1 MKKTLQ
7 AMLIALVAIMMPIG
21 AWAQETITL
30 SLTIPSTRHT
40 TLYLGFNAEIPE
52 GINAYIVTEVSM
64 SGGIKLEKF
73 EGSVIP
79 ANTGVVIEGDEGTY
93 ILNYISSADVNPANN
108 LLKGSPY
115 EIILEESDN
124 VYYILA
130 EKDGVNIW
138 ERATVIPANNAYLEL
153 PASEYGDQASLC
165 FSAHSFDNGV
175 CSVCD
180 AVCTHPSIENDKCT
194 TCEMTIEAK
203 WGASKDALTEYGTL
217 QDAFDAASAENS
229 TVGYIQLQNNINSDD
244 VSYTIRGGTFTL
256 DLNGKELVSNTYTL
270 DLLTCTVTLTDNSA
284 GGGGKVV
291 STDGGC
297 YSICLNNDETA
308 NLTIEKGR
316 YEGAGPAV
324 ISVGGGQLTI
334 NGGEFAAYETSE
346 VTTVIVRCSEAASL
360 TITGGSFD
368 AERSNYAIST
378 FGTTTISGGTFT
390 NSKFATIDY
399 NGGSLQ
405 LNGNVTGMTV
415 QNSLS
420 EDNRDINLPEGYNF
434 YNADGEETGVE
445 DLGYNNIYTISKLFK
460 ISFAAGEGASGEM
473 AEEEG
478 AAYYT
483 LPECGFT
490 APEGKMFEAWKVGD
504 GETTY
509 QPYERIMLTS
519 DITLTALWT
528 DYKPQIIIRM
538 FDSCGDGWTGNAI
551 VVRNNN
557 MDEGSTY
564 TIDGGRVSIIKIDYD
579 KTKDYLFYWSYGGDE
594 SYPSECSFQILVD
607 GEEVYSAADG
617 NTEDATNYCTDF
629 QDGQLVYGIMA
640 PLTEKVIN
648 DGEVTEF
655 EVLGDTKVGTLT
667 YKRTLPNLTWNA
679 LYVPFEIPMT
689 AMESYDVAY
698 INDVH
703 SYDKD
708 GNGTIDAM
716 DMEVIKIMSGTL
728 NANYPYLIRAK
739 NESAKSM
746 NINLTDATLYKTEHN
761 GVFCSSVFTEFNV
774 YGTYEQKNQKDNQDI
789 LAIGGDGSWHK
800 LAEGTTLNPFRLY
813 LKIEDIERSPVK
825 VEESAAS
832 KIRIKVW
839 GEDSDATG
847 IEDNCELGVTSEEL
861 GVRSE
866 EYYDLQGR
874 RVKNPTKG
882 LYIINGK
889 KVNLP

>member
-21 AWAQETITL
+21 AWAQETIKL

-40 TLYLGFNAEIPE
+40 TLYLAFNAEIPE
-52 GINAYIVTEVSM
+52 GITAYIVTEVTM

-73 EGSVIP
+73 EGFVIP
-79 ANTGVVIEGDEGTY
+79 ANTGVVIEGDEGDY
-93 ILNYISSADVNPANN
+93 EFISASSADEMPANN
-108 LLKGSPY
+108 LLEGTAYPKTLTDEGY
-115 EIILEESDN
+115 VFYVL
-124 VYYILA
+124 
-130 EKDGVNIW
+130 NIDEGMW
-138 ERATVIPANNAYLEL
+138 KQATEIPANNAYLQL
-153 PASEYGDQASLC
+153 PASEYGNQASLC

-175 CSVCD
+175 CSECE
-180 AVCTHPSIENDKCT
+180 AVCTHPSIENAQCT

-203 WGASKDALTEYGTL
+203 WGASEDALTEYGTL

-229 TVGYIQLQNNINSDD
+229 TVGYIQLQDDIISSD
-244 VSYTIRGGTFTL
+244 VSYTISGGTFTL

-324 ISVGGGQLTI
+324 IFVDGSGMLTI
-334 NGGEFAAYETSE
+334 KGGEFAAYEDASLTN
-346 VTTVIVRCSEAASL
+346 IVYCSEAASL

-368 AERSNYAIST
+368 AEGSNYAIST
-378 FGTTTISGGTFT
+378 HGTTTISGGTFT

-405 LNGNVTGMTV
+405 LLGNVTGMTV
-415 QNSLS
+415 NYYS
-420 EDNRDINLPEGYNF
+420 EDNRDITLQDGYNF
-434 YNADGEETGVE
+434 YNADGEQKGIDELE
-445 DLGYNNIYTISKLFK
+445 YDNIYTISKLFK
-460 ISFAAGEGASGEM
+460 ISFAAGEGASGKM

-478 AAYYT
+478 AVLYT

-490 APEGKMFEAWKVGD
+490 APGGKMFDAWKVGD

-528 DYKPQIIIRM
+528 DYNPQIIIRM
-538 FDSCGDGWTGNAI
+538 FDSYGDGWTGNAI
-551 VVRNNN
+551 VVKNSNE
-557 MDEGSTY
+557 DEGSTY

-579 KTKDYLFYWSYGGDE
+579 KTKDYLFYWSYNEDE
-594 SYPSECSFQILVD
+594 SSPYECSFQILVD

-617 NTEDATNYCTDF
+617 DSEDATNYCSNF
-629 QDGQLVYGIMA
+629 QDGELFYSMMV
-640 PLTEKVIN
+640 PLTEKVIS
-648 DGEVTEF
+648 DGAVTVF

-667 YKRTLPNLTWNA
+667 YNRTLPNLTWNA

-689 AMESYDVAY
+689 ALENYDVAY

-746 NINLTDATLYKTEHN
+746 NINLKDATLYKTEHN

-774 YGTYEQKNQKDNQDI
+774 YGTYEQKNQEDNRDI

-813 LKIEDIERSPVK
+813 LEMRNLEGSPVK

-839 GEDSDATG
+839 GEDGDATG

-882 LYIINGK
+882 LYIVNGK

>member
-21 AWAQETITL
+21 AWAGGTITL
-30 SLTIPSTRHT
+30 SLTIPSTGHT
-40 TLYLGFNAEIPE
+40 TLYLAFNVVIPE
-52 GINAYIVTEVSM
+52 GITAYIVTEVSM
-64 SGGIKLEKF
+64 SGGIKLEQI
-73 EGSVIP
+73 EGTVIP

-93 ILNYISSADVNPANN
+93 NFISTSSADVNPVNNN
-108 LLKGSPY
+108 LLTGSPY
-115 EIILEESDN
+115 EKTLEEGDN
-124 VYYILA
+124 VYYILE

-153 PASEYGDQASLC
+153 PASEYGNQASLC

-175 CSVCD
+175 CSVCE

-217 QDAFDAASAENS
+217 QDAFNAASAENS
-229 TVGYIQLQNNINSDD
+229 TVGYIQLQNDISSD

-256 DLNGKELVSNTYTL
+256 DLNGKELVSNTHTL
-270 DLLTCTVTLTDNSA
+270 DLRACTVTLTDNSA

-297 YSICLNNDETA
+297 YSIWLDNAEVA
-308 NLTIEKGR
+308 NLTIENGR
-316 YEGAGPAV
+316 YEGAGSAV
-324 ISVGGGQLTI
+324 ISVEGGQLTI

-346 VTTVIVRCSEAASL
+346 ITTVIVRCSEEAYL

-368 AERSNYAIST
+368 AERSNYAIYT
-378 FGTTTISGGTFT
+378 YGTTTISGGTFT
-390 NSKFATIDY
+390 NSKFATIEY

-405 LNGNVTGMTV
+405 LEGNVTGMTV
-415 QNSLS
+415 NYYS
-420 EDNRDINLPEGYNF
+420 EDRNITLPEGYIF
-434 YNADGEETGVE
+434 YNTDGELKGIGELE
-445 DLGYNNIYTISKLFK
+445 SDNIYTISKLFK

-478 AAYYT
+478 AELYT

-538 FDSCGDGWTGNAI
+538 FDSYGDGWTGNAI
-551 VVRNNN
+551 VVRNSN
-557 MDEGSTY
+557 MDEGTKY
-564 TIDGGRVSIIKIDYD
+564 TIDDGRVSIIKIDYD
-579 KTKDYLFYWSYGGDE
+579 KTKDYLFYWSNNEDE
-594 SYPSECSFQILVD
+594 SDPRECSFQILVD
-607 GEEVYSAADG
+607 GEEVYSAADRDS
-617 NTEDATNYCTDF
+617 EDATNYCTDF
-629 QDGQLVYGIMA
+629 QDGQFVYGIMA

-667 YKRTLPNLTWNA
+667 YNRTLPNLTWNA

-689 AMESYDVAY
+689 ALENYDVAY

-703 SYDKD
+703 SYDTD

-761 GVFCSSVFTEFNV
+761 GVFLFTEFNV
-774 YGTYEQKNQKDNQDI
+774 YGTYELKNQEDNPNI

-813 LKIEDIERSPVK
+813 LEMQNLEGSPVK

-882 LYIINGK
+882 LYIVNGK

>member
-21 AWAQETITL
+21 AWAEETITH
-30 SLTIPSTRHT
+30 SLTIPSTGHT
-40 TLYLGFNAEIPE
+40 TLYLGFNAVKPA
-52 GINAYIVTEVSM
+52 GIKAYIVTEVSM
-64 SGGIKLEKF
+64 SGGIKLEQI
-73 EGSVIP
+73 EGTVIP
-79 ANTGVVIEGDEGTY
+79 ANTGVVIEGNEGTY
-93 ILNYISSADVNPANN
+93 DFNSTSSDGEMPANN
-108 LLKGSPY
+108 LLEGTAYTKSLTDEGY
-115 EIILEESDN
+115 VFYVL
-124 VYYILA
+124 
-130 EKDGVNIW
+130 NIVEGMW
-138 ERATVIPANNAYLEL
+138 KKANEIPANNAYLQL
-153 PASEYGDQASLC
+153 PASEYVNQASLC
-165 FSAHSFDNGV
+165 FSAHSFEDGV

-217 QDAFDAASAENS
+217 QDAFDAAYAENS
-229 TVGYIQLQNNINSDD
+229 TVGYIQLQNDINFESG
-244 VSYTIRGGTFTL
+244 YIIWGGTFTL
-256 DLNGKELVSNTYTL
+256 DLNGKELKSNSNTL
-270 DLLTCTVTLTDNSA
+270 DLRACTVTLTDNSA
-284 GGGGKVV
+284 GGDGKVV

-297 YSICLNNDETA
+297 YSIWLDIAEVA

-316 YEGAGPAV
+316 YEGAGSAV
-324 ISVGGGQLTI
+324 ISVEGGQLTI
-334 NGGEFAAYETSE
+334 NGGEFAAYEDASLTK
-346 VTTVIVRCSEAASL
+346 IVNCSEAASL

-368 AERSNYAIST
+368 AEGSNYAIST
-378 FGTTTISGGTFT
+378 HGTTTISGGTFT
-390 NSKFATIDY
+390 NSKFATIEY

-405 LNGNVTGMTV
+405 LEGNVTGMTV
-415 QNSLS
+415 NYYS
-420 EDNRDINLPEGYNF
+420 EDRNITLPEGYIF
-434 YNADGEETGVE
+434 YNTDGELKGIEE
-445 DLGYNNIYTISKLFK
+445 LEHDNIYTISKLFK

-473 AEEEG
+473 AEKEG
-478 AAYYT
+478 AELYT

-490 APEGKMFEAWKVGD
+490 APEGKMFDAWKVGD

-528 DYKPQIIIRM
+528 DYNPQIIIRM
-538 FDSCGDGWTGNAI
+538 FDSYGDGWTGNAI
-551 VVRNNN
+551 VVKNSNE
-557 MDEGSTY
+557 DEGSTY
-564 TIDGGRVSIIKIDYD
+564 TIDDGRVSIVKIDYD

-594 SYPSECSFQILVD
+594 SYPSECSFQILVN
-607 GEEVYSAADG
+607 GEEVYSTADEDS
-617 NTEDATNYCTDF
+617 EDATNYCNDF

-648 DGEVTEF
+648 DGEVIEF
-655 EVLGDTKVGTLT
+655 EVLGDTKVETLT

-774 YGTYEQKNQKDNQDI
+774 YGTYEQKNQENYPDI

-813 LKIEDIERSPVK
+813 LEIEDIEGSPVK

-839 GEDSDATG
+839 GEDGDATG

-882 LYIINGK
+882 LYIVNGK

>member
-7 AMLIALVAIMMPIG
+7 TMLIALVAIMMPIG
-21 AWAQETITL
+21 AWAEETITHP
-30 SLTIPSTRHT
+30 LTIPSTEHT

-52 GINAYIVTEVSM
+52 GITAYIVTEVSM

-79 ANTGVVIEGDEGTY
+79 ANKGVVIEGGEGTY
-93 ILNYISSADVNPANN
+93 NFNYTSSPGEMPANN
-108 LLKGSPY
+108 LLEGSLY
-115 EIILEESDN
+115 EKTLEEGNS
-124 VYYILA
+124 VYILA

-138 ERATVIPANNAYLEL
+138 EKATVIPANNAYLEL
-153 PASEYGDQASLC
+153 PASEYGNQASLC
-165 FSAHSFDNGV
+165 FSAHSFDNGE
-175 CSVCD
+175 CSVCE
-180 AVCTHPSIENDKCT
+180 AVCTHPSIENAQCT
-194 TCEMTIEAK
+194 TCKMTIEAK
-203 WGASKDALTEYGTL
+203 WGASKDALTGSGTL

-229 TVGYIQLQNNINSDD
+229 TVGYIQLQNNINSVD
-244 VSYTIRGGTFTL
+244 VGYTIRGGTFTL
-256 DLNGKELVSNTYTL
+256 DLNGKELVSNTNTL

-291 STDGGC
+291 STGGDS
-297 YSICLNNDETA
+297 YSIWLNNDGVA

-316 YEGAGPAV
+316 YEGAGSAV
-324 ISVGGGQLTI
+324 IFVDGSGRLTI
-334 NGGEFAAYETSE
+334 NGGEFAAYEDAVQTN
-346 VTTVIVRCSEAASL
+346 IVYCSEAASL

-368 AERSNYAIST
+368 AERFNYAITT

-390 NSKFATIDY
+390 NSLFATIDY

-405 LNGNVTGMTV
+405 LEGNVTGMTV
-415 QNSLS
+415 NYYS
-420 EDNRDINLPEGYNF
+420 EDNRDITLQDGYNF
-434 YNADGEETGVE
+434 YNADGEQKEIE
-445 DLGYNNIYTISKLFK
+445 ELEYDNIYTISKLFK

-478 AAYYT
+478 AVLYT
-483 LPECGFT
+483 LPVCGFT
-490 APEGKMFEAWKVGD
+490 APEGKMFDAWKVGD

-519 DITLTALWT
+519 DITLTALWA

-538 FDSCGDGWTGNAI
+538 FDGSGDGWTGSAI
-551 VVRNNN
+551 VVKNSNE
-557 MDEGSTY
+557 DEGTTY
-564 TIDGGRVSIIKIDYD
+564 TIDYGRVSIIKIDYD
-579 KTKDYLFYWSYGGDE
+579 NTKDYLFYWSYNEDE
-594 SYPSECSFQILVD
+594 SYPYECSFQILVD

-617 NTEDATNYCTDF
+617 DTEDATNYCYDF
-629 QDGQLVYGIMA
+629 QDGQLVYGIMV
-640 PLTEKVIN
+640 PSTEKVIN
-648 DGEVTEF
+648 DGEVALF
-655 EVLGDTKVGTLT
+655 EVLGYTKVGTLT
-667 YKRTLPNLTWNA
+667 YNRTLPNLTWNA

-774 YGTYEQKNQKDNQDI
+774 YGTYEQKKQEDNPDI

-813 LKIEDIERSPVK
+813 LKIEAIERSPVK

-839 GEDSDATG
+839 GEDGDATG

>member
-21 AWAQETITL
+21 AWAGETIKL

-40 TLYLGFNAEIPE
+40 TLYLAFNAEIPE
-52 GINAYIVTEVSM
+52 GITAYIVTEVSM
-64 SGGIKLEKF
+64 SGGIKLEQFK
-73 EGSVIP
+73 GSVIP
-79 ANTGVVIEGDEGTY
+79 ANTGVVIEGDEGDY
-93 ILNYISSADVNPANN
+93 EFISASSADVNPANN
-108 LLKGSPY
+108 LLEGTAYPKTLTDEGY
-115 EIILEESDN
+115 VFYVL
-124 VYYILA
+124 
-130 EKDGVNIW
+130 NIDEGMW
-138 ERATVIPANNAYLEL
+138 KQATEIPANNAYLQL
-153 PASEYGDQASLC
+153 PASEYGKQASLC
-165 FSAHSFDNGV
+165 FSAHSFEDGV
-175 CSVCD
+175 CSECK
-180 AVCTHPSIENDKCT
+180 AVCTHPSIENAECT
-194 TCEMTIEAK
+194 TCKMTIEAT
-203 WGASKDALTEYGTL
+203 WGASKEALTGSGTL
-217 QDAFDAASAENS
+217 QDAFDAAYAENS
-229 TVGYIQLQNNINSDD
+229 TVGYIQLQNDINFESG
-244 VSYTIRGGTFTL
+244 YIIWGGTFTL
-256 DLNGKELVSNTYTL
+256 DLNGKELVSNSNTL
-270 DLLTCTVTLTDNSA
+270 DFRACTVTLTDNSD
-284 GGGGKVV
+284 GGGKVV
-291 STDGGC
+291 STDGDR
-297 YSICLNNDETA
+297 YSIWLNNSETA

-316 YEGAGPAV
+316 YEGAGSDV

-334 NGGEFAAYETSE
+334 NGGEFAAYEDASLTN
-346 VTTVIVRCSEAASL
+346 IVCCSEAASL
-360 TITGGSFD
+360 TIKGGSFD
-368 AERSNYAIST
+368 AEGSNYAIST
-378 FGTTTISGGTFT
+378 HGTTTISGGTFT

-399 NGGSLQ
+399 IGGSLQ
-405 LNGNVTGMTV
+405 LEGNVAGMTV
-415 QNSLS
+415 NYSS
-420 EDNRDINLPEGYNF
+420 VDNRYINLPEGYNF
-434 YNADGEETGVE
+434 YNTDDEQKGIEELE
-445 DLGYNNIYTISKLFK
+445 YDNIYTISKLFK

-473 AEEEG
+473 ADVEDS
-478 AAYYT
+478 AYYA

-490 APEGKMFEAWKVGD
+490 APKGKMFDAWKVGD
-504 GETTY
+504 GVTTY

-519 DITLTALWT
+519 DITLTALWA

-538 FDSCGDGWTGNAI
+538 FDSNGDGWTGNAI
-551 VVRNNN
+551 VVKNSNE
-557 MDEGSTY
+557 DEGSTY

-579 KTKDYLFYWSYGGDE
+579 ETKDYLFYWSYGEDE
-594 SYPSECSFQILVD
+594 SISYECSFQILVD

-617 NTEDATNYCTDF
+617 DSEDATNYCSNF
-629 QDGQLVYGIMA
+629 QDGELFYSMMV
-640 PLTEKVIN
+640 PLTEKVIE
-648 DGEVTEF
+648 DGEVIEF

-667 YKRTLPNLTWNA
+667 YNRTLPNLTWNA

-689 AMESYDVAY
+689 ALENYDVAY

-746 NINLTDATLYKTEHN
+746 NINLKDATLYKTEHN

-774 YGTYEQKNQKDNQDI
+774 YGTYEQKNQEDYRDI

-813 LKIEDIERSPVK
+813 LKIEDIKGSRPVK

>member
-40 TLYLGFNAEIPE
+40 TLFLACNAVIPE
-52 GINAYIVTEVSM
+52 GIKAYIVTEVSM

-108 LLKGSPY
+108 LLKGS
-115 EIILEESDN
+115 LFNRSVEESDT

-138 ERATVIPANNAYLEL
+138 ERATEIPANNAYLRL
-153 PASEYGDQASLC
+153 PASEYGDQDYLC
-165 FSAHSFDNGV
+165 FSGHSFEDGV
-175 CSVCD
+175 CNVCD

-203 WGASKDALTEYGTL
+203 WGASKEALTGSGTL
-217 QDAFDAASAENS
+217 QDAFDAYAENS
-229 TVGYIQLQNNINSDD
+229 TVGYIQLQNDINFESG
-244 VSYTIRGGTFTL
+244 YIIWGGTFTL
-256 DLNGKELVSNTYTL
+256 DLNGKELKSNSNTL
-270 DLLTCTVTLTDNSA
+270 DLRTCTVTLTDNSA

-291 STDGGC
+291 STDGVSH
-297 YSICLNNDETA
+297 SICLDFAETA

-316 YEGAGPAV
+316 YEGAGSAV
-324 ISVGGGQLTI
+324 ISVGGSGKLTI
-334 NGGEFAAYETSE
+334 NGGEFAAYEDASQTN
-346 VTTVIVRCSEAASL
+346 IVNCSEAASL

-378 FGTTTISGGTFT
+378 HGTTTISGGTFT

-399 NGGSLQ
+399 IGGSLQ
-405 LNGNVTGMTV
+405 LEGNVAGMTV
-415 QNSLS
+415 NYSS
-420 EDNRDINLPEGYNF
+420 VDNRYINLPEGYNF
-434 YNADGEETGVE
+434 YNTDDEQKGIEELE
-445 DLGYNNIYTISKLFK
+445 DNNIYTISKLFK
-460 ISFAAGEGASGEM
+460 ISFAAGEGASGKM
-473 AEEEG
+473 ADVED
-478 AAYYT
+478 AAYYA

-490 APEGKMFEAWKVGD
+490 APEGKMFDAWKVGD

-528 DYKPQIIIRM
+528 YYKPQIIIRM
-538 FDSCGDGWTGNAI
+538 FDSYGDGWTGNAI
-551 VVRNNN
+551 VVKNSNE
-557 MDEGSTY
+557 DEGTKY

-579 KTKDYLFYWSYGGDE
+579 KTKDYLFYWSNNEDE

-617 NTEDATNYCTDF
+617 YTEDATNYCTDF
-629 QDGQLVYGIMA
+629 QDGQLVYDI
-640 PLTEKVIN
+640 LTEKVIE
-648 DGEVTEF
+648 DGKVTVF
-655 EVLGDTKVGTLT
+655 EVLRDTKVVTLT

-689 AMESYDVAY
+689 ALENYDVAY

-761 GVFCSSVFTEFNV
+761 VVFCSSVFTEFNV
-774 YGTYEQKNQKDNQDI
+774 YGTYEQKKQENYPDI

-813 LKIEDIERSPVK
+813 LEMRNLEGSPVK

-839 GEDSDATG
+839 GEDGDATG

-874 RVKNPTKG
+874 CVKNPTKG
-882 LYIINGK
+882 LYIVNGK

>member
-21 AWAQETITL
+21 VWAQETLHI
-30 SLTIPSTRHT
+30 SLRMPSTEHT
-40 TLYLGFNAEIPE
+40 TLCLGFNAVIPE
-52 GINAYIVTEVSM
+52 GITAYIVTEVSM
-64 SGGIKLEKF
+64 SGGIKLEQI
-73 EGSVIP
+73 EGTVIP
-79 ANTGVVIEGDEGTY
+79 ANTGVVIEGNEGDYNFAYTDNAS
-93 ILNYISSADVNPANN
+93 ITPANN

-115 EIILEESDN
+115 EKTLEEGDS
-124 VYYILA
+124 VYYILVV
-130 EKDGVNIW
+130 KDGVNLW
-138 ERATVIPANNAYLEL
+138 ERATVIPANNAYLQL
-153 PASEYGDQASLC
+153 LASEYGDQEFLC
-165 FSAHSFDNGV
+165 FAHSFVDGQ
-175 CSVCD
+175 C
-180 AVCTHPSIENDKCT
+180 K

-217 QDAFDAASAENS
+217 QDAFDAAKAESS
-229 TVGYIQLQNNINSDD
+229 TVGYIQLQNDINFESG
-244 VSYTIRGGTFTL
+244 YLIWGGTFTL
-256 DLNGKELVSNTYTL
+256 DLNGKELKSISNTL
-270 DLLTCTVTLTDNSA
+270 DFRTCTVTLTDNSD
-284 GGGGKVV
+284 GGGKVV
-291 STDGGC
+291 STHGDR
-297 YSICLNNDETA
+297 YSICLDFAETA

-316 YEGAGPAV
+316 YEGAGSAV
-324 ISVGGGQLTI
+324 ISVGGSGKLTI
-334 NGGEFAAYETSE
+334 NGGEFAAYEDASLTK
-346 VTTVIVRCSEAASL
+346 IVNCSEAASL
-360 TITGGSFD
+360 TIKGGSFD

-378 FGTTTISGGTFT
+378 HGTTTISGGTFT

-399 NGGSLQ
+399 IGGSLQ
-405 LNGNVTGMTV
+405 LEGNVAGMTV
-415 QNSLS
+415 NYSS
-420 EDNRDINLPEGYNF
+420 VDNRYINLPEGYNF
-434 YNADGEETGVE
+434 YNTDDEQKGIEELE
-445 DLGYNNIYTISKLFK
+445 YDNIYTISKLFK
-460 ISFAAGEGASGEM
+460 ISFAAGEGASGKM
-473 AEEEG
+473 ADVEDS
-478 AAYYT
+478 AYYA

-490 APEGKMFEAWKVGD
+490 APEGKMFDAWKVGD

-551 VVRNNN
+551 VVKNSNE
-557 MDEGSTY
+557 DEGSTY
-564 TIDGGRVSIIKIDYD
+564 TIDGGRVSIVKIYYD
-579 KTKDYLFYWSYGGDE
+579 KTKDYLFYWNYGGDE

-617 NTEDATNYCTDF
+617 DDF
-629 QDGQLVYGIMA
+629 QDGQLVYGIMV
-640 PLTEKVIN
+640 PLTEKVIE
-648 DGEVTEF
+648 DGEVKVF

-746 NINLTDATLYKTEHN
+746 NINLTDATLYKTEHDS
-761 GVFCSSVFTEFNV
+761 VFCSSVFTEFKV

-813 LKIEDIERSPVK
+813 LKIEDIEGSPVK

-882 LYIINGK
+882 LYIVNGK

>member
-21 AWAQETITL
+21 AWAQETFTH
-30 SLTIPSTRHT
+30 SLTIPSNRHT

-64 SGGIKLEKF
+64 SGGIKLEQI
-73 EGSVIP
+73 EGAVIP

-93 ILNYISSADVNPANN
+93 NFNYISSVDVNPANN

-153 PASEYGDQASLC
+153 PASEYGQASLC

-175 CSVCD
+175 CSVCE

-194 TCEMTIEAK
+194 TCEMAIEAK
-203 WGASKDALTEYGTL
+203 WGASKDALTGSGTL
-217 QDAFDAASAENS
+217 QDAFDAAYAENS
-229 TVGYIQLQNNINSDD
+229 TVRYIQLRNDINLDGG
-244 VSYTIRGGTFTL
+244 YIIWGGTFTL
-256 DLNGKELVSNTYTL
+256 DLNGKELKSNSNTL
-270 DLLTCTVTLTDNSA
+270 DLRTCTVTLTDNSA
-284 GGGGKVV
+284 GGGKVV
-291 STDGGC
+291 STDGGS
-297 YSICLNNDETA
+297 YSIWLNNAGTA

-316 YEGAGPAV
+316 YEGAGSDV
-324 ISVGGGQLTI
+324 ISVEGSTKLTI
-334 NGGEFAAYETSE
+334 NGGEFAAYEDASLTN
-346 VTTVIVRCSEAASL
+346 IVYCSEAASL

-390 NSKFATIDY
+390 NSLSATIDY

-405 LNGNVTGMTV
+405 LKGNVADMTV
-415 QNSLS
+415 NYYS
-420 EDNRDINLPEGYNF
+420 EDRNITLPEGYIF
-434 YNADGEETGVE
+434 YNTDGELKGIENLE
-445 DLGYNNIYTISKLFK
+445 YDNIYTISKLFK

-478 AAYYT
+478 AMSYT

-490 APEGKMFEAWKVGD
+490 APKGKMFDAWKVGD

-519 DITLTALWT
+519 DITLTALWA

-538 FDSCGDGWTGNAI
+538 FDSYGDGWTGNAI
-551 VVRNNN
+551 VVRNSN
-557 MDEGSTY
+557 MDEGTKY
-564 TIDGGRVSIIKIDYD
+564 TIDDGRVSIIKIDYD

-607 GEEVYSAADG
+607 GEEVYSTADG
-617 NTEDATNYCTDF
+617 DSEDATNYCSNF
-629 QDGQLVYGIMA
+629 QDGQFVYGIMA

-655 EVLGDTKVGTLT
+655 EVLGDTKVVTLT
-667 YKRTLPNLTWNA
+667 YNRTLPNLTWNA

-739 NESAKSM
+739 NESAKTMS
-746 NINLTDATLYKTEHN
+746 INLTDATLYKTEHN

-774 YGTYEQKNQKDNQDI
+774 YGTYEQKKQENYPDI

-813 LKIEDIERSPVK
+813 LKIEDIKGSPVK

>member
-21 AWAQETITL
+21 AWAGETIKL

-40 TLYLGFNAEIPE
+40 TLYLAFNAEIPE
-52 GINAYIVTEVSM
+52 GITAYIVTEVSM
-64 SGGIKLEKF
+64 SGGIKLEQFK
-73 EGSVIP
+73 GSVIP
-79 ANTGVVIEGDEGTY
+79 ANTGVVIEGDEGDY
-93 ILNYISSADVNPANN
+93 EFISASSADVNPANN
-108 LLKGSPY
+108 LLEGTAYPKTLTDEGY
-115 EIILEESDN
+115 VFYVL
-124 VYYILA
+124 
-130 EKDGVNIW
+130 NIDEGMW
-138 ERATVIPANNAYLEL
+138 KQATEIPANNAYLQL
-153 PASEYGDQASLC
+153 PASEYGKQASLC
-165 FSAHSFDNGV
+165 FSAHSFEDGV
-175 CSVCD
+175 CSECK
-180 AVCTHPSIENDKCT
+180 AVCTHPSIENAECT
-194 TCEMTIEAK
+194 TCKMTIEAT
-203 WGASKDALTEYGTL
+203 WGASKEALTGSGTL
-217 QDAFDAASAENS
+217 QDAFDAAYAENS
-229 TVGYIQLQNNINSDD
+229 TVGYIQLQNDINFESG
-244 VSYTIRGGTFTL
+244 YIIWGGTFTL
-256 DLNGKELVSNTYTL
+256 DLNGKELKSNSNTL
-270 DLLTCTVTLTDNSA
+270 DFRTCTVTLTDNSA

-291 STDGGC
+291 STDGGS
-297 YSICLNNDETA
+297 YSIWLNNAGTA

-316 YEGAGPAV
+316 YEGAGSDV
-324 ISVGGGQLTI
+324 ISVGGGQLII

-346 VTTVIVRCSEAASL
+346 VTTVIVRCSEEAYL
-360 TITGGSFD
+360 TITGRSFD

-378 FGTTTISGGTFT
+378 YGTTTISGGTFT

-399 NGGSLQ
+399 IGGSLQ
-405 LNGNVTGMTV
+405 LKGNVAGMTV
-415 QNSLS
+415 NYYS
-420 EDNRDINLPEGYNF
+420 EDRNITLPEGYIF
-434 YNADGEETGVE
+434 YNTDGELKGIDNLEY
-445 DLGYNNIYTISKLFK
+445 DNIYTISKLFK

-473 AEEEG
+473 EDVEE
-478 AAYYT
+478 AVYYT

-490 APEGKMFEAWKVGD
+490 APKGKMFDAWKVGD
-504 GETTY
+504 GVTTY

-519 DITLTALWT
+519 DITLTALWA

-538 FDSCGDGWTGNAI
+538 FDSNGDGWTGNAI
-551 VVRNNN
+551 VVRNSNE
-557 MDEGSTY
+557 DEGTTY
-564 TIDGGRVSIIKIDYD
+564 TIDGGRVSIVKIDYD
-579 KTKDYLFYWSYGGDE
+579 KTKDYLFYWSYGEDE
-594 SYPSECSFQILVD
+594 SISYECSFQILVD

-617 NTEDATNYCTDF
+617 DSEDATNYCSNF
-629 QDGQLVYGIMA
+629 QDGELFYSMMV
-640 PLTEKVIN
+640 PLTEKVIS
-648 DGEVTEF
+648 DGAVTEF
-655 EVLGDTKVGTLT
+655 EVLGDTKVVTLT
-667 YKRTLPNLTWNA
+667 YNRTLPNLTWNA
-679 LYVPFEIPMT
+679 LYVPFEIPM
-689 AMESYDVAY
+689 AALENYDVAY

-703 SYDKD
+703 SYDTD

-746 NINLTDATLYKTEHN
+746 NINLTGATLYKTEHN

-774 YGTYEQKNQKDNQDI
+774 YGTYEQKNQEEYPDI

-813 LKIEDIERSPVK
+813 LEIVDIEGSPVK
-825 VEESAAS
+825 AEESAAS

-882 LYIINGK
+882 LYIVNGK

>member
-21 AWAQETITL
+21 AWAQETLTH

-40 TLYLGFNAEIPE
+40 TLYLAFNAVIPE
-52 GINAYIVTEVSM
+52 GITAYIVTEVSM

-79 ANTGVVIEGDEGTY
+79 ANKGVVIEGDEGDY
-93 ILNYISSADVNPANN
+93 DFISASSADEMPANN
-108 LLKGSPY
+108 LLEGTAYTKSLTDEGY
-115 EIILEESDN
+115 VFYVL
-124 VYYILA
+124 
-130 EKDGVNIW
+130 NIVEGMW
-138 ERATVIPANNAYLEL
+138 KKATEIPANNAYLEL
-153 PASEYGDQASLC
+153 PASEYGNQASLC

-175 CSVCD
+175 CSVCE

-217 QDAFDAASAENS
+217 QDAFNAASAENS
-229 TVGYIQLQNNINSDD
+229 TVGYIQLQNDISSD

-256 DLNGKELVSNTYTL
+256 DLNGKELKSNSNTL
-270 DLLTCTVTLTDNSA
+270 DLRACTVTLTDNSA

-297 YSICLNNDETA
+297 YSILLNNAEVA
-308 NLTIEKGR
+308 NLTIENGR
-316 YEGAGPAV
+316 YEGAGSFV
-324 ISVGGGQLTI
+324 ISVEGGQLTI

-346 VTTVIVRCSEAASL
+346 VTTAIVRCSEEAYL

-378 FGTTTISGGTFT
+378 YGTTTISGGTFT
-390 NSKFATIDY
+390 NSKFATIYY

-405 LNGNVTGMTV
+405 LEGNVAGMTV
-415 QNSLS
+415 NYYS
-420 EDNRDINLPEGYNF
+420 EDRNITLPEGYIF
-434 YNADGEETGVE
+434 YNTDGELKGIDELE
-445 DLGYNNIYTISKLFK
+445 SDNIYTISKLFK
-460 ISFAAGEGASGEM
+460 ISFAAGEGVSGEM

-478 AAYYT
+478 AELYT

-519 DITLTALWT
+519 DITLTALWA

-538 FDSCGDGWTGNAI
+538 FDSYGDGWTGNAI
-551 VVRNNN
+551 VVRNSN
-557 MDEGSTY
+557 MDEGTKY
-564 TIDGGRVSIIKIDYD
+564 TIDDGRVSIIKIDYD

-607 GEEVYSAADG
+607 GEEVYSTADG
-617 NTEDATNYCTDF
+617 DSEDATNYCSNF
-629 QDGQLVYGIMA
+629 QDGQFVYGIMA

-667 YKRTLPNLTWNA
+667 YNRTLPNLTWNA

-746 NINLTDATLYKTEHN
+746 NINLTDATLYKTEHDS
-761 GVFCSSVFTEFNV
+761 VFCSSVFTEFKV

-813 LKIEDIERSPVK
+813 LKIEDIEGSPVK

>member
-21 AWAQETITL
+21 AWAEETITH
-30 SLTIPSTRHT
+30 SLTIPSTGYT
-40 TLYLGFNAEIPE
+40 TLCLGFNAVIPE
-52 GINAYIVTEVSM
+52 DINAYIVTEVSM
-64 SGGIKLEKF
+64 SGGIKLEQI
-73 EGSVIP
+73 EGTVIP

-93 ILNYISSADVNPANN
+93 DFIPTSSDGEMPANN
-108 LLKGSPY
+108 LLEGTAYTKSLTDEGY
-115 EIILEESDN
+115 VFYVL
-124 VYYILA
+124 
-130 EKDGVNIW
+130 NIVEGMW
-138 ERATVIPANNAYLEL
+138 KKATVIPANNAYLEL
-153 PASEYGDQASLC
+153 PASEYGNQASLC

-175 CSVCD
+175 CSVCE

-217 QDAFDAASAENS
+217 QDAFNAANAENS
-229 TVGYIQLQNNINSDD
+229 TVGYIQLQNDISSD
-244 VSYTIRGGTFTL
+244 VSYTIWGGTFTL
-256 DLNGKELVSNTYTL
+256 DLNGKELVSNTHTL
-270 DLLTCTVTLTDNSA
+270 DLRTCTVTLTDNSA
-284 GGGGKVV
+284 GGDGKVV

-297 YSICLNNDETA
+297 YSIWLDIAEVA

-316 YEGAGPAV
+316 YEGAGSAV
-324 ISVGGGQLTI
+324 ISVEGGQLTI

-346 VTTVIVRCSEAASL
+346 VTTVIVRCSEEAYL

-378 FGTTTISGGTFT
+378 YGTTTISGGTFT
-390 NSKFATIDY
+390 NSKFATIEY

-405 LNGNVTGMTV
+405 LEGNVTGMTV
-415 QNSLS
+415 NYYS
-420 EDNRDINLPEGYNF
+420 EDRNITLPEGYIF
-434 YNADGEETGVE
+434 YNTDGELKGIDELE
-445 DLGYNNIYTISKLFK
+445 YDNIYTISKLFK

-478 AAYYT
+478 AELYT

-490 APEGKMFEAWKVGD
+490 APEGKMFDAWKVGD

-519 DITLTALWT
+519 DITLTALWA

-538 FDSCGDGWTGNAI
+538 FDSYGDGWTGNAI
-551 VVRNNN
+551 VVRNSN
-557 MDEGSTY
+557 MDEGTKY
-564 TIDGGRVSIIKIDYD
+564 TIDDGRVSIIKIDYD

-607 GEEVYSAADG
+607 GEEVYSTADG
-617 NTEDATNYCTDF
+617 DSEDATNYCSNF
-629 QDGQLVYGIMA
+629 QDGQFVYGIMA

-655 EVLGDTKVGTLT
+655 EVLGDTKVVTLT
-667 YKRTLPNLTWNA
+667 YNRTLPNLTWNA

-689 AMESYDVAY
+689 ALENYDVAY

-703 SYDKD
+703 SYDTD

-774 YGTYEQKNQKDNQDI
+774 YGTYEQKNQENYPDI

-813 LKIEDIERSPVK
+813 LEIEDIEGSPVK

-839 GEDSDATG
+839 GEDGDATG

-882 LYIINGK
+882 LYIVNGK

>member
-21 AWAQETITL
+21 AWAGETIKL

-40 TLYLGFNAEIPE
+40 TLYLAFNAEIPE
-52 GINAYIVTEVSM
+52 GITAYIVTEVSM
-64 SGGIKLEKF
+64 SGGIKLEQFK
-73 EGSVIP
+73 GSVIP
-79 ANTGVVIEGDEGTY
+79 ANTGVVIEGDEGDY
-93 ILNYISSADVNPANN
+93 EFISASSADVNPANN
-108 LLKGSPY
+108 LLEGTAYPKTLTDEGY
-115 EIILEESDN
+115 VFYVL
-124 VYYILA
+124 
-130 EKDGVNIW
+130 NIDEGMW
-138 ERATVIPANNAYLEL
+138 KQATEIPANNAYLQL
-153 PASEYGDQASLC
+153 PASEYGKQASLC
-165 FSAHSFDNGV
+165 FSAHSFEDGV
-175 CSVCD
+175 CSECK
-180 AVCTHPSIENDKCT
+180 AVCTHPSIENAECT
-194 TCEMTIEAK
+194 TCKMTIEAT
-203 WGASKDALTEYGTL
+203 WGASKEALTGSGTL
-217 QDAFDAASAENS
+217 QDAFDAAYAENS
-229 TVGYIQLQNNINSDD
+229 TVGYIQLQNDINFESG
-244 VSYTIRGGTFTL
+244 YIIWGGTFTL
-256 DLNGKELVSNTYTL
+256 DLNGKELVSNSNTL
-270 DLLTCTVTLTDNSA
+270 DFRACTVTLTDNSD
-284 GGGGKVV
+284 GGGKVV
-291 STDGGC
+291 STDGDR
-297 YSICLNNDETA
+297 YSIWLNNSETA

-316 YEGAGPAV
+316 YEGAGSDV

-334 NGGEFAAYETSE
+334 NGGEFAAYEDASLTN
-346 VTTVIVRCSEAASL
+346 IVCCSEAASL
-360 TITGGSFD
+360 TIKGGSFD
-368 AERSNYAIST
+368 AEGSNYAIST
-378 FGTTTISGGTFT
+378 HGTTTISGGTFT

-399 NGGSLQ
+399 IGGSLQ
-405 LNGNVTGMTV
+405 LEGNVAGMTV
-415 QNSLS
+415 NYSS
-420 EDNRDINLPEGYNF
+420 VDNRYINLPEGYNF
-434 YNADGEETGVE
+434 YNTDDEQKGIEELE
-445 DLGYNNIYTISKLFK
+445 YDNIYTISKLFK

-473 AEEEG
+473 ADVEDS
-478 AAYYT
+478 AYYA

-490 APEGKMFEAWKVGD
+490 APKGKMFDAWKVGD
-504 GETTY
+504 GVTTY

-519 DITLTALWT
+519 DITLTALWA

-538 FDSCGDGWTGNAI
+538 FDCNGDGWTGNAI
-551 VVRNNN
+551 VVKNSNE
-557 MDEGSTY
+557 DEGSTY

-579 KTKDYLFYWSYGGDE
+579 ETKDYLFYWSYGEDE
-594 SYPSECSFQILVD
+594 SISYECSFQILVD

-617 NTEDATNYCTDF
+617 DSEDATNYCSNF
-629 QDGQLVYGIMA
+629 QDGELFYSMMV
-640 PLTEKVIN
+640 PLTEKVIE
-648 DGEVTEF
+648 DGEVIEF

-667 YKRTLPNLTWNA
+667 YNRTLPNLTWNA

-689 AMESYDVAY
+689 ALENYDVAY

-746 NINLTDATLYKTEHN
+746 NINLKDATLYKTEHN

-774 YGTYEQKNQKDNQDI
+774 YGTYEQKNQEDYRDI

-813 LKIEDIERSPVK
+813 LKIEDIKGSRPVK

>member
-21 AWAQETITL
+21 AWAGETIKL

-40 TLYLGFNAEIPE
+40 TLYLAFNAEIPE
-52 GINAYIVTEVSM
+52 GITAYIVTEVSM
-64 SGGIKLEKF
+64 SGGIKLEQFK
-73 EGSVIP
+73 GSVIP
-79 ANTGVVIEGDEGTY
+79 ANTGVVIEGDEGDY
-93 ILNYISSADVNPANN
+93 EFISASSADEMPVNN
-108 LLKGSPY
+108 LLEGTAYPKTLTDEGY
-115 EIILEESDN
+115 VFYVIDEGMW
-124 VYYILA
+124 
-130 EKDGVNIW
+130 KQ
-138 ERATVIPANNAYLEL
+138 ATEIPANNAYLEL
-153 PASEYGDQASLC
+153 PASEYGNQASLC
-165 FSAHSFDNGV
+165 LSAHSFDNGV
-175 CSVCD
+175 CSECEAACSHSFVD
-180 AVCTHPSIENDKCT
+180 GQCT

-203 WGASKDALTEYGTL
+203 WGASKEALTEYGTL
-217 QDAFDAASAENS
+217 QDAFDAAYAENS

-324 ISVGGGQLTI
+324 IYVDGSGMLTI
-334 NGGEFAAYETSE
+334 KGGEFAAYEDASLTN
-346 VTTVIVRCSEAASL
+346 IVYCSEAASL

-368 AERSNYAIST
+368 AERSDYAIST

-405 LNGNVTGMTV
+405 LLGNVTGMTV
-415 QNSLS
+415 NYYS
-420 EDNRDINLPEGYNF
+420 EDNRDITLQDGYNF
-434 YNADGEETGVE
+434 YNADGEQKGIEE
-445 DLGYNNIYTISKLFK
+445 LEYMNIYTISKLFK

-478 AAYYT
+478 AVLYT
-483 LPECGFT
+483 LPECDFT
-490 APEGKMFEAWKVGD
+490 APEGKMFDAWKVGD

-519 DITLTALWT
+519 DITLTALWA

-538 FDSCGDGWTGNAI
+538 FDSCGNGWTGNAI
-551 VVRNNN
+551 VVRNSN
-557 MDEGSTY
+557 MDEGTTY
-564 TIDGGRVSIIKIDYD
+564 TIDDGRVSIVKIDYD
-579 KTKDYLFYWSYGGDE
+579 KTKDYLFYWSNNEDE
-594 SYPSECSFQILVD
+594 SNPSECSFQILVD
-607 GEEVYSAADG
+607 GEEVYSTADG
-617 NTEDATNYCTDF
+617 DSEDATNYCSNF
-629 QDGQLVYGIMA
+629 QDGELFYSMMV
-640 PLTEKVIN
+640 PLTEKVIS
-648 DGEVTEF
+648 DGAVTEF
-655 EVLGDTKVGTLT
+655 EVLGDTKVVTLT
-667 YKRTLPNLTWNA
+667 YNRTLPNLTWNA

-746 NINLTDATLYKTEHN
+746 NINLTDATLYKTEHDS
-761 GVFCSSVFTEFNV
+761 VFCSSVFTEFKV

-813 LKIEDIERSPVK
+813 LKIEDIKGSRPVK

-882 LYIINGK
+882 LYIVNGK

>member
-40 TLYLGFNAEIPE
+40 TLCLGFNAEIPE
-52 GINAYIVTEVSM
+52 GITAYIVTEVSM
-64 SGGIKLEKF
+64 SGGIKLEQFK
-73 EGSVIP
+73 GSVIP
-79 ANTGVVIEGDEGTY
+79 ANTGVVIEGDEGDY
-93 ILNYISSADVNPANN
+93 EFISASSADEMPVNN
-108 LLKGSPY
+108 LLEGTAYPKTLTDEGY
-115 EIILEESDN
+115 VFYVL
-124 VYYILA
+124 
-130 EKDGVNIW
+130 NIDEGMW
-138 ERATVIPANNAYLEL
+138 KQATEIPANNAYLQL

-175 CSVCD
+175 CSECE

-217 QDAFDAASAENS
+217 QDAFDAAYAENS
-229 TVGYIQLQNNINSDD
+229 TVGYIQLQNDINFESG
-244 VSYTIRGGTFTL
+244 YIIWGGTFTL
-256 DLNGKELVSNTYTL
+256 DLNGKELVSNSNTL
-270 DLLTCTVTLTDNSA
+270 DFRACTVTLTDNSD
-284 GGGGKVV
+284 GGGKVV
-291 STDGGC
+291 STDGDS
-297 YSICLNNDETA
+297 YSIWLNNAEVA

-316 YEGAGPAV
+316 YEGAGSDV

-334 NGGEFAAYETSE
+334 NGGEFAAYEDASLTN
-346 VTTVIVRCSEAASL
+346 IVCCSEAASL

-378 FGTTTISGGTFT
+378 HGTTTISGGTFT
-390 NSKFATIDY
+390 NCKFATIDY
-399 NGGSLQ
+399 IGGSLQ
-405 LNGNVTGMTV
+405 LNGNVADMTV
-415 QNSLS
+415 QNSS
-420 EDNRDINLPEGYNF
+420 EDNRNITLPEGYIF
-434 YNADGEETGVE
+434 YNTDDEQKVIE
-445 DLGYNNIYTISKLFK
+445 DLEHDNIYTILKLFK

-473 AEEEG
+473 AEVED

-490 APEGKMFEAWKVGD
+490 APEGKMFDAWKVGD

-519 DITLTALWT
+519 DITLTALWA

-538 FDSCGDGWTGNAI
+538 FDSNGDGWTGNAI
-551 VVRNNN
+551 VVRNSNE
-557 MDEGSTY
+557 DEGTTY
-564 TIDGGRVSIIKIDYD
+564 TIDGGRVSIVKIDYD

-594 SYPSECSFQILVD
+594 SYPSECSFQILVN
-607 GEEVYSAADG
+607 GEEVYSTADEDS
-617 NTEDATNYCTDF
+617 EDATNYCNDF

-648 DGEVTEF
+648 DGEVIEF

-667 YKRTLPNLTWNA
+667 YNRTLPNLTWNA

-774 YGTYEQKNQKDNQDI
+774 YGTYEQKKQENYPNI

-813 LKIEDIERSPVK
+813 LKIEDIKGSRPVK

-847 IEDNCELGVTSEEL
+847 IEDNCELGVMSEEL

-882 LYIINGK
+882 LYIVNGK

>member
-21 AWAQETITL
+21 AWAGETIKL

-40 TLYLGFNAEIPE
+40 TLYLAFNAEIPE
-52 GINAYIVTEVSM
+52 GITAYIVTEVSM
-64 SGGIKLEKF
+64 SGGIKLEQFK
-73 EGSVIP
+73 GSVIP
-79 ANTGVVIEGDEGTY
+79 ANTGVVIEGDEGDY
-93 ILNYISSADVNPANN
+93 EFISASSADVNPANN
-108 LLKGSPY
+108 LLEGTAYPKTLTDEGY
-115 EIILEESDN
+115 VFYVL
-124 VYYILA
+124 
-130 EKDGVNIW
+130 NIDEGMW
-138 ERATVIPANNAYLEL
+138 KQATEIPANNAYLQL
-153 PASEYGDQASLC
+153 PASEYGKQASLC
-165 FSAHSFDNGV
+165 FSAHSFEDGV
-175 CSVCD
+175 CSECK
-180 AVCTHPSIENDKCT
+180 AVCTHPSIENAECT
-194 TCEMTIEAK
+194 TCKMTIEAT
-203 WGASKDALTEYGTL
+203 WGASKEALTGSGTL
-217 QDAFDAASAENS
+217 QDAFDAAYAENS
-229 TVGYIQLQNNINSDD
+229 TVGYIQLQNDINFESG
-244 VSYTIRGGTFTL
+244 YIIWGGTFTL
-256 DLNGKELVSNTYTL
+256 DLNGKELKSNSNTL
-270 DLLTCTVTLTDNSA
+270 DFRTCTVTLTDNSA

-291 STDGGC
+291 STDGGS
-297 YSICLNNDETA
+297 YSIWLNNAGTA

-316 YEGAGPAV
+316 YEGAGSDV
-324 ISVGGGQLTI
+324 ISVGGGQLII

-346 VTTVIVRCSEAASL
+346 VTTVIVRCSEEAYL
-360 TITGGSFD
+360 TITGRSFD

-378 FGTTTISGGTFT
+378 YGTTTISGGTFT

-399 NGGSLQ
+399 IGGSLQ
-405 LNGNVTGMTV
+405 LKGNVAGMTV
-415 QNSLS
+415 NYYS
-420 EDNRDINLPEGYNF
+420 EDRNITLPEGYIF
-434 YNADGEETGVE
+434 YNTDGELKGIDNLEY
-445 DLGYNNIYTISKLFK
+445 DNIYTISKLFK

-473 AEEEG
+473 EDVEE
-478 AAYYT
+478 AVYYT

-490 APEGKMFEAWKVGD
+490 APKGKMFDAWKVGD
-504 GETTY
+504 GVTTY

-519 DITLTALWT
+519 DITLTALWA

-538 FDSCGDGWTGNAI
+538 FDSNGDGWTGNAI
-551 VVRNNN
+551 VVRNSNE
-557 MDEGSTY
+557 DEGTTY
-564 TIDGGRVSIIKIDYD
+564 TIDGGRVSIVKIDYD
-579 KTKDYLFYWSYGGDE
+579 KTKDYLFYWSYGEDE
-594 SYPSECSFQILVD
+594 SISYECSFQILVD

-617 NTEDATNYCTDF
+617 DSEDATNYCSNF
-629 QDGQLVYGIMA
+629 QDGELFYSMMV
-640 PLTEKVIN
+640 PLTEKVIS
-648 DGEVTEF
+648 DGAVTEF
-655 EVLGDTKVGTLT
+655 EVLGDTKVVTLT
-667 YKRTLPNLTWNA
+667 YNRTLPNLTWNA

-689 AMESYDVAY
+689 ALENYDVAY

-813 LKIEDIERSPVK
+813 LKIEDIKGSRPVK

-861 GVRSE
+861 GVKSE

>member
-21 AWAQETITL
+21 AWAQETITHP
-30 SLTIPSTRHT
+30 LTIPSTGHT
-40 TLYLGFNAEIPE
+40 TLYLGFNAVIPE
-52 GINAYIVTEVSM
+52 GIKAYIVTEVSM
-64 SGGIKLEKF
+64 SGGIKLEKI

-79 ANTGVVIEGDEGTY
+79 ANTGVVIEGEAGTY
-93 ILNYISSADVNPANN
+93 DFNSTSSDGKKPAIN
-108 LLKGSPY
+108 LLEGS
-115 EIILEESDN
+115 LVNRSVEESDN
-124 VYYILA
+124 VYYIL

-138 ERATVIPANNAYLEL
+138 ERATEIPANNAYLEL
-153 PASEYGDQASLC
+153 PASEYGNQASLC
-165 FSAHSFDNGV
+165 FSAHSFYNGV
-175 CSVCD
+175 CSVCE
-180 AVCTHPSIENDKCT
+180 AVCTHPSIENDMCT
-194 TCEMTIEAK
+194 TCEMAIEAK

-217 QDAFDAASAENS
+217 QDAFDAAYAENS
-229 TVGYIQLQNNINSDD
+229 TVGYIQLQNDINFESG
-244 VSYTIRGGTFTL
+244 YIIWGGTFTL
-256 DLNGKELVSNTYTL
+256 DLNGKELVSNAHTL
-270 DLLTCTVTLTDNSA
+270 DLRTCTVTLTDNSD

-297 YSICLNNDETA
+297 FSICLDFAGTA
-308 NLTIEKGR
+308 NLTIENGR
-316 YEGAGPAV
+316 YEGAGSAV

-334 NGGEFAAYETSE
+334 NGGEFAAYEDASLTK
-346 VTTVIVRCSEAASL
+346 IVNCSEAASL

-368 AERSNYAIST
+368 AEGSNYAIST
-378 FGTTTISGGTFT
+378 HGTTTISGGTFT
-390 NSKFATIDY
+390 NSKFATINY
-399 NGGSLQ
+399 IGGSLQ
-405 LNGNVTGMTV
+405 LEGNVAGMTV
-415 QNSLS
+415 NYSS
-420 EDNRDINLPEGYNF
+420 EDNRDITLPEGYIF
-434 YNADGEETGVE
+434 YNTDGELKGIEE
-445 DLGYNNIYTISKLFK
+445 LKYDNIYTISKLFK
-460 ISFAAGEGASGEM
+460 ISFAASEGASGEM

-478 AAYYT
+478 AELYT

-490 APEGKMFEAWKVGD
+490 APKGKMFDAWKVGD

-538 FDSCGDGWTGNAI
+538 FDSYGDGWTGNAI
-551 VVRNNN
+551 VVRNSN
-557 MDEGSTY
+557 MDEGTKY
-564 TIDGGRVSIIKIDYD
+564 TIDDGRVSIVKIDYD

-594 SYPSECSFQILVD
+594 SYPSECSFQILVN

-617 NTEDATNYCTDF
+617 DTEDATNYCNDF

-648 DGEVTEF
+648 DGEVIEF

-746 NINLTDATLYKTEHN
+746 NINLKDATLYKTEHN

-813 LKIEDIERSPVK
+813 LKIEDIKGSPVK

>member
-21 AWAQETITL
+21 AWAEETITH
-30 SLTIPSTRHT
+30 SLTIPSTGHT
-40 TLYLGFNAEIPE
+40 TLCLGFNAVIPE
-52 GINAYIVTEVSM
+52 DINAYIVTEVSM
-64 SGGIKLEKF
+64 SGGIKLEQI
-73 EGSVIP
+73 EGTVIP

-93 ILNYISSADVNPANN
+93 DFIPTSSDGEMPANN
-108 LLKGSPY
+108 LLEGTAYTKSLTDEGY
-115 EIILEESDN
+115 VFYVL
-124 VYYILA
+124 
-130 EKDGVNIW
+130 NIVEGMW
-138 ERATVIPANNAYLEL
+138 KKATVIPANNAYLEL
-153 PASEYGDQASLC
+153 PASEYGNQASLC

-175 CSVCD
+175 CSVCE

-217 QDAFDAASAENS
+217 QDAFNAANAENS
-229 TVGYIQLQNNINSDD
+229 TVGYIQLQNDISSD
-244 VSYTIRGGTFTL
+244 VSYTIWGGTFTL
-256 DLNGKELVSNTYTL
+256 DLNGKELVSNTHTL
-270 DLLTCTVTLTDNSA
+270 DLRTCTVTLTDNSA
-284 GGGGKVV
+284 GGDGKVV

-297 YSICLNNDETA
+297 YSIWLDIAEVA

-316 YEGAGPAV
+316 YEGAGSAV
-324 ISVGGGQLTI
+324 ISVEGGQLTI

-346 VTTVIVRCSEAASL
+346 VTTVIVRCSEEAYL

-378 FGTTTISGGTFT
+378 YGTTTISGGTFT
-390 NSKFATIDY
+390 NSKFATIEY

-405 LNGNVTGMTV
+405 LEGNVTGMTV
-415 QNSLS
+415 NYYS
-420 EDNRDINLPEGYNF
+420 EDRNITLPEGYIF
-434 YNADGEETGVE
+434 YNTDGELKGIDELE
-445 DLGYNNIYTISKLFK
+445 YDNIYTISKLFK

-478 AAYYT
+478 AELYT

-490 APEGKMFEAWKVGD
+490 APEGKMFDAWKVGD

-519 DITLTALWT
+519 DITLTALWA

-538 FDSCGDGWTGNAI
+538 FDSNGDGWTGNAI
-551 VVRNNN
+551 VVRNSNE
-557 MDEGSTY
+557 DEGTTY
-564 TIDGGRVSIIKIDYD
+564 TIDGGRVSIVKIDYD
-579 KTKDYLFYWSYGGDE
+579 KTKDYLFYWSYGEDE
-594 SYPSECSFQILVD
+594 SISYECSFQILVN
-607 GEEVYSAADG
+607 GEEVYSTADEDS
-617 NTEDATNYCTDF
+617 EDATNYCNDF
-629 QDGQLVYGIMA
+629 QDGELFYSMMV
-640 PLTEKVIN
+640 PLTEKVIS
-648 DGEVTEF
+648 DGAVTEF

-667 YKRTLPNLTWNA
+667 YNRTLPNLTWNA

-689 AMESYDVAY
+689 ALENYDVAY

-746 NINLTDATLYKTEHN
+746 NINLTEATLYKTEHN

-774 YGTYEQKNQKDNQDI
+774 YGTYEQKNQEDYRDI

-813 LKIEDIERSPVK
+813 LKIEDIKGSPVK

-839 GEDSDATG
+839 GEDGDATG

-882 LYIINGK
+882 LYIVNGK

>member
-21 AWAQETITL
+21 AWAQETIKL

-40 TLYLGFNAEIPE
+40 TLYLAFNAEIPE
-52 GINAYIVTEVSM
+52 GITAYIVTEVTM

-79 ANTGVVIEGDEGTY
+79 ANTGVVIEGDEGDY
-93 ILNYISSADVNPANN
+93 EFISASSADEMPANN
-108 LLKGSPY
+108 LLEGTAYPKTLTDEGY
-115 EIILEESDN
+115 VFYVL
-124 VYYILA
+124 
-130 EKDGVNIW
+130 NIDEGMW
-138 ERATVIPANNAYLEL
+138 KQATEIPANNAYLQL
-153 PASEYGDQASLC
+153 LASEYGDQDYLC
-165 FSAHSFDNGV
+165 FSAHSFYNGV
-175 CSVCD
+175 CSECE
-180 AVCTHPSIENDKCT
+180 AVCTHPSIENAQCT

-203 WGASKDALTEYGTL
+203 WGASKDALTGSGTL
-217 QDAFDAASAENS
+217 QDAFDAAYAENS
-229 TVGYIQLQNNINSDD
+229 TVGYIQLQNDINFESG
-244 VSYTIRGGTFTL
+244 YIIWGGTFTL
-256 DLNGKELVSNTYTL
+256 DLNGKELVSNSNTL
-270 DLLTCTVTLTDNSA
+270 DLRTCTVTLTDNSD
-284 GGGGKVV
+284 GGGKVV
-291 STDGGC
+291 STDGGSH
-297 YSICLNNDETA
+297 SILLDFAEVA

-316 YEGAGPAV
+316 YEGAGSDV
-324 ISVGGGQLTI
+324 ISVGGSGKLTI
-334 NGGEFAAYETSE
+334 NGGEFAAYETAE
-346 VTTVIVRCSEAASL
+346 VTTAIVRCSEEAYL
-360 TITGGSFD
+360 NITGGSFD
-368 AERSNYAIST
+368 AERSNYAIYT
-378 FGTTTISGGTFT
+378 YGTTTISGGTFT
-390 NSKFATIDY
+390 NSKFATIEY

-405 LNGNVTGMTV
+405 LEGNVTGMTV
-415 QNSLS
+415 NYYS
-420 EDNRDINLPEGYNF
+420 EDRNITLPEGYIF
-434 YNADGEETGVE
+434 YNTDGELKGIENLE
-445 DLGYNNIYTISKLFK
+445 YNKIYTISKLFK
-460 ISFAAGEGASGEM
+460 ISFVAGEGASGEM

-478 AAYYT
+478 AELYT

-519 DITLTALWT
+519 DITLTALWA

-538 FDSCGDGWTGNAI
+538 FDSYGDGWTGNAI
-551 VVRNNN
+551 VVRNSN
-557 MDEGSTY
+557 MDEGTKY
-564 TIDGGRVSIIKIDYD
+564 TIDDGRVSIVKIDYD

-594 SYPSECSFQILVD
+594 SYPSECSFQILVN

-617 NTEDATNYCTDF
+617 DTEDATNYCNDF

-640 PLTEKVIN
+640 PLTEKVIS
-648 DGEVTEF
+648 DGAVTEF

-667 YKRTLPNLTWNA
+667 YNRTLPNLTWNA

-746 NINLTDATLYKTEHN
+746 NINLKDATLYKTEHN

-774 YGTYEQKNQKDNQDI
+774 YGTYEQKNQEDNQDI

-813 LKIEDIERSPVK
+813 LKIEDIKGSRPVK

-861 GVRSE
+861 GVRGE

-882 LYIINGK
+882 LYIVNGK

>member
-21 AWAQETITL
+21 AWAEETITL
-30 SLTIPSTRHT
+30 SLTIPSTGHT
-40 TLYLGFNAEIPE
+40 TLYLGFNAVKPA
-52 GINAYIVTEVSM
+52 GIKAYIVTEVSM
-64 SGGIKLEKF
+64 SGGIKLEQI
-73 EGSVIP
+73 EGTVIP
-79 ANTGVVIEGDEGTY
+79 ANTGVVIEGNEGTY
-93 ILNYISSADVNPANN
+93 DFNSTSSDGKKPANN
-108 LLKGSPY
+108 LLEGTAYTKPLTDEGY
-115 EIILEESDN
+115 VFYVIDEGMWKQA
-124 VYYILA
+124 V
-130 EKDGVNIW
+130 VN
-138 ERATVIPANNAYLEL
+138 PANNAYLRL
-153 PASEYGDQASLC
+153 PASEYGNQASLC
-165 FSAHSFDNGV
+165 FSAHSFYNGV
-175 CSVCD
+175 CSECE

-194 TCEMTIEAK
+194 TCKMTMEAK
-203 WGASKDALTEYGTL
+203 WGASEDALTEYGTL
-217 QDAFDAASAENS
+217 QDAFNAASAENS
-229 TVGYIQLQNNINSDD
+229 TVGYIQLQNDISSD

-256 DLNGKELVSNTYTL
+256 DLNGKELVSNTHTL
-270 DLLTCTVTLTDNSA
+270 DLRACTVTLTDNSA
-284 GGGGKVV
+284 GGDGKVV

-297 YSICLNNDETA
+297 YSIWLDNAEVA
-308 NLTIEKGR
+308 NLTIENGR
-316 YEGAGPAV
+316 YEGAGSAV
-324 ISVGGGQLTI
+324 ISVEGGQLTI

-346 VTTVIVRCSEAASL
+346 ITTVIVRCSEEAYL

-368 AERSNYAIST
+368 AERSNYAIYT
-378 FGTTTISGGTFT
+378 YGTTTISGGTFT
-390 NSKFATIDY
+390 NSKFATIEY

-405 LNGNVTGMTV
+405 LEGNVAGMTV
-415 QNSLS
+415 NYYS
-420 EDNRDINLPEGYNF
+420 EDRNITLPEGYIF
-434 YNADGEETGVE
+434 YNTDGELKGIGELE
-445 DLGYNNIYTISKLFK
+445 SDNIYTISKLFK

-478 AAYYT
+478 AELYT

-490 APEGKMFEAWKVGD
+490 APKGKMFDAWKVGD

-538 FDSCGDGWTGNAI
+538 FDSYGDGWTGNAI
-551 VVRNNN
+551 VVKNSNE
-557 MDEGSTY
+557 DEGTKY
-564 TIDGGRVSIIKIDYD
+564 TIDDGRVSIIKIDYD
-579 KTKDYLFYWSYGGDE
+579 KTKDYLFYWSNNEDE
-594 SYPSECSFQILVD
+594 SYPYECSFQILVD

-617 NTEDATNYCTDF
+617 DSEDATNYCSNF

-640 PLTEKVIN
+640 PLTEKVIS
-648 DGEVTEF
+648 DGEVMVF

-689 AMESYDVAY
+689 ALENYDVAY

-703 SYDKD
+703 SYDTD

-774 YGTYEQKNQKDNQDI
+774 YGTYEQKNQENYPDI

-813 LKIEDIERSPVK
+813 LEIEDIEGSPVK

-839 GEDSDATG
+839 GEDGDATG

-882 LYIINGK
+882 LYIVNGK

>member
-21 AWAQETITL
+21 AWAQETITHP
-30 SLTIPSTRHT
+30 LTIPSTGHT
-40 TLYLGFNAEIPE
+40 TLYLDFNAVIPE
-52 GINAYIVTEVSM
+52 GITAYIVTEETM

-79 ANTGVVIEGDEGTY
+79 ANTGVVIEGGEGDYEFIST
-93 ILNYISSADVNPANN
+93 SSAAVNPVNNN
-108 LLKGSPY
+108 LLNGSIS
-115 EIILEESDN
+115 EITLEESDN

-138 ERATVIPANNAYLEL
+138 ERATEIPANNAYLEL
-153 PASEYGDQASLC
+153 LASEYGDQDYLC

-180 AVCTHPSIENDKCT
+180 AVCTHPSIENAQCT

-203 WGASKDALTEYGTL
+203 WGASKDALTGSGTL
-217 QDAFDAASAENS
+217 QDAFDAAYAENS
-229 TVGYIQLQNNINSDD
+229 TVGYIQLQNDINFESG
-244 VSYTIRGGTFTL
+244 YIIWGGTFTL
-256 DLNGKELVSNTYTL
+256 DLNGKELKSNSNTL
-270 DLLTCTVTLTDNSA
+270 DFRACTVTLTDNSA
-284 GGGGKVV
+284 GGGKVV
-291 STDGGC
+291 STDGVSH
-297 YSICLNNDETA
+297 SICLDFAETA

-316 YEGAGPAV
+316 YEGAGSDV
-324 ISVGGGQLTI
+324 ISVGGSGKLTI
-334 NGGEFAAYETSE
+334 NGGEFAAYEDASLTK
-346 VTTVIVRCSEAASL
+346 IVNCSEAASL
-360 TITGGSFD
+360 TIKGGSFD
-368 AERSNYAIST
+368 AEGSNYAIST
-378 FGTTTISGGTFT
+378 HGTTTISGGTFT
-390 NSKFATIDY
+390 NSLSATIDY
-399 NGGSLQ
+399 IGGSLQ
-405 LNGNVTGMTV
+405 LEGNVAGMTV
-415 QNSLS
+415 NYSS
-420 EDNRDINLPEGYNF
+420 EDNRDITLQDGYNF
-434 YNADGEETGVE
+434 YNADGEQKGIEE
-445 DLGYNNIYTISKLFK
+445 LEYMNIYTISKLFK

-478 AAYYT
+478 AELYT

-519 DITLTALWT
+519 DITLTALWA

-538 FDSCGDGWTGNAI
+538 FDSYGDGWTGNAI
-551 VVRNNN
+551 VVRNSN
-557 MDEGSTY
+557 MDEGTKY
-564 TIDGGRVSIIKIDYD
+564 TIDDGRVSIVKIDYD

-594 SYPSECSFQILVD
+594 SYPSECSFQILVN
-607 GEEVYSAADG
+607 GEEVYSTADEDS
-617 NTEDATNYCTDF
+617 EDATNYCNDF

-648 DGEVTEF
+648 DGEVIEF

-774 YGTYEQKNQKDNQDI
+774 YGTYEQKNQEDYRDI

-813 LKIEDIERSPVK
+813 LEMQNLGGSPVK

-839 GEDSDATG
+839 GEDGDATG

-861 GVRSE
+861 GVRGE

-882 LYIINGK
+882 LYIVNGK

>member
-21 AWAQETITL
+21 AWAQETLTH

-40 TLYLGFNAEIPE
+40 TLCLGFNAEIPE
-52 GINAYIVTEVSM
+52 GITAYIVTEVSM
-64 SGGIKLEKF
+64 SGGIKLEQFK
-73 EGSVIP
+73 GSVIP
-79 ANTGVVIEGDEGTY
+79 ANTGVVIEGDEGDY
-93 ILNYISSADVNPANN
+93 VFISASSADVNPANN
-108 LLKGSPY
+108 LLKGS
-115 EIILEESDN
+115 LFNRSVEESDN

-153 PASEYGDQASLC
+153 PASEYGNQASLC

-180 AVCTHPSIENDKCT
+180 AVCTHPSIENAQCT

-203 WGASKDALTEYGTL
+203 WGASEDALTGSGTL
-217 QDAFDAASAENS
+217 QDAFAAYAENS
-229 TVGYIQLQNNINSDD
+229 TVGYIQLQNDINFESG
-244 VSYTIRGGTFTL
+244 YIIWGGTFTL
-256 DLNGKELVSNTYTL
+256 DLNGKELVSNSNTL
-270 DLLTCTVTLTDNSA
+270 DLRTCTVTLTDNSD
-284 GGGGKVV
+284 GGGKVV
-291 STDGGC
+291 STDGGSH
-297 YSICLNNDETA
+297 SILLDFAEVA

-316 YEGAGPAV
+316 YEGAGLDV
-324 ISVGGGQLTI
+324 ISVGGSGKLTI
-334 NGGEFAAYETSE
+334 NGGEFAAYEDASLTK
-346 VTTVIVRCSEAASL
+346 IVNCSEAASL
-360 TITGGSFD
+360 TIKGGSFD
-368 AERSNYAIST
+368 AEGSNYAIST
-378 FGTTTISGGTFT
+378 HGTTTISGGTFT
-390 NSKFATIDY
+390 NSLSATIDY
-399 NGGSLQ
+399 IGGSLQ
-405 LNGNVTGMTV
+405 LEGNVTGMTV
-415 QNSLS
+415 NYSS
-420 EDNRDINLPEGYNF
+420 VDNRYITLPEGYIF
-434 YNADGEETGVE
+434 YNTDGELKGIEE
-445 DLGYNNIYTISKLFK
+445 LEYDNIYTISKLFK

-473 AEEEG
+473 ADVED

-483 LPECGFT
+483 LPECRFT
-490 APEGKMFEAWKVGD
+490 APEGKMFDAWKVGD

-519 DITLTALWT
+519 DITLTALWA

-551 VVRNNN
+551 VVKNSNE
-557 MDEGSTY
+557 DEGSTY
-564 TIDGGRVSIIKIDYD
+564 TIDDGRVSIIKIDYD
-579 KTKDYLFYWSYGGDE
+579 KTKDYLFYWSYNEDE
-594 SYPSECSFQILVD
+594 SSPYECSFQILVD
-607 GEEVYSAADG
+607 GEEVYSAADVY
-617 NTEDATNYCTDF
+617 TEDATNYCNDF

-648 DGEVTEF
+648 DGEVIEF

-667 YKRTLPNLTWNA
+667 YNRTLPNLTWNA

-689 AMESYDVAY
+689 ALENYDVAY

-746 NINLTDATLYKTEHN
+746 NINLTDATLYKTEHDS
-761 GVFCSSVFTEFNV
+761 VFCSSVFTEFKV

-813 LKIEDIERSPVK
+813 LKIEDIKGSRPVK

-839 GEDSDATG
+839 GEDGDATG

-882 LYIINGK
+882 LYIVNGK

>member
-21 AWAQETITL
+21 AWAQETL
-30 SLTIPSTRHT
+30 HFSLTMPSTEHT
-40 TLYLGFNAEIPE
+40 TLCLGFNAVIPE
-52 GINAYIVTEVSM
+52 GITAYIVTEVSM
-64 SGGIKLEKF
+64 SGGIKLEQI
-73 EGSVIP
+73 EGTVIP
-79 ANTGVVIEGDEGTY
+79 ANTGVVIEGGEGTY
-93 ILNYISSADVNPANN
+93 NFISTSSADVNPVNNN
-108 LLKGSPY
+108 LLTGSPY
-115 EIILEESDN
+115 EKTLEEGDN
-124 VYYILA
+124 VYYILE

-153 PASEYGDQASLC
+153 PASEYGDQAFLC
-165 FSAHSFDNGV
+165 FAHSFVDGQ
-175 CSVCD
+175 
-180 AVCTHPSIENDKCT
+180 CT

-203 WGASKDALTEYGTL
+203 WGASEDALTEYGTL
-217 QDAFDAASAENS
+217 QDAFNAASAENS
-229 TVGYIQLQNNINSDD
+229 TVGYIQLQNDISSD

-256 DLNGKELVSNTYTL
+256 DLNGKELVSNTHTL
-270 DLLTCTVTLTDNSA
+270 YLRTCTVTLTDNSD

-291 STDGGC
+291 ATGTSGF
-297 YSICLNNDETA
+297 SVLLNNDDAA

-316 YEGAGPAV
+316 YVGAGTNV

-334 NGGEFAAYETSE
+334 KGGEFAAYETAE
-346 VTTVIVRCSEAASL
+346 VITAIVRCYEAASL

-378 FGTTTISGGTFT
+378 YGTTTISGGTFT
-390 NSKFATIDY
+390 NSLSATIDY

-405 LNGNVTGMTV
+405 LEGNVADMTV
-415 QNSLS
+415 NYYS
-420 EDNRDINLPEGYNF
+420 EDRDITLPEGYIF
-434 YNADGEETGVE
+434 YNTDGELKGIE
-445 DLGYNNIYTISKLFK
+445 DLEYNNIYTILKLFK

-473 AEEEG
+473 TGEEG
-478 AAYYT
+478 AMSYT

-490 APEGKMFEAWKVGD
+490 APEGKMFDAWKVGD

-538 FDSCGDGWTGNAI
+538 FDSYGDGWTGNAI
-551 VVRNNN
+551 VVKNSNE
-557 MDEGSTY
+557 DEGTKY
-564 TIDGGRVSIIKIDYD
+564 TIDDGRVSIIKIDYD
-579 KTKDYLFYWSYGGDE
+579 KTKDYLFYWSYNEDE
-594 SYPSECSFQILVD
+594 SSPYECSFQILVD
-607 GEEVYSAADG
+607 GEEVYSAADVY
-617 NTEDATNYCTDF
+617 TEDATNYCADF
-629 QDGQLVYGIMA
+629 QDGQLFYSMMV
-640 PLTEKVIN
+640 PLTEKVIE
-648 DGEVTEF
+648 DGEVEVKVF

-774 YGTYEQKNQKDNQDI
+774 YGTYEQKSQEDYPNI

-813 LKIEDIERSPVK
+813 LEMVDKKGSPVK

-839 GEDSDATG
+839 GEDGDATG

-882 LYIINGK
+882 LYIVNGK

>member
-21 AWAQETITL
+21 AWAEETLTH
-30 SLTIPSTRHT
+30 SLTIPSTGHT
-40 TLYLGFNAEIPE
+40 TLYLGFNAVIPA
-52 GINAYIVTEVSM
+52 GITAYIVTEVSM
-64 SGGIKLEKF
+64 SGGIKFKEI
-73 EGSVIP
+73 GGNRVIP
-79 ANTGVVIEGDEGTY
+79 ANTGVVIEGNEGTY
-93 ILNYISSADVNPANN
+93 DFNSTSSDGEMPDNN
-108 LLKGSPY
+108 LLEGTAYTKPLTDEGY
-115 EIILEESDN
+115 VFYVL
-124 VYYILA
+124 
-130 EKDGVNIW
+130 NIVEGMW
-138 ERATVIPANNAYLEL
+138 KKATEIPANNAYLQL
-153 PASEYGDQASLC
+153 PASEYGNQASLC
-165 FSAHSFDNGV
+165 FSAHSFEDGV
-175 CSVCD
+175 CSECK
-180 AVCTHPSIENDKCT
+180 AVCTHPSIENDMCT
-194 TCEMTIEAK
+194 TCEMAIEAK
-203 WGASKDALTEYGTL
+203 WGASKDALTGSGTL
-217 QDAFDAASAENS
+217 QDAFDAAYAENS
-229 TVGYIQLQNNINSDD
+229 TVRYIQLRNDINLDSG
-244 VSYTIRGGTFTL
+244 YIIWGGTFTL
-256 DLNGKELVSNTYTL
+256 DLNGKELKSNSNTL
-270 DLLTCTVTLTDNSA
+270 DFRACTVTLTDNSD
-284 GGGGKVV
+284 GGDGKVV
-291 STDGGC
+291 STDGDS
-297 YSICLNNDETA
+297 YSIWLNNAEVA
-308 NLTIEKGR
+308 NLTIKKGR
-316 YEGAGPAV
+316 YEGAGSDV
-324 ISVGGGQLTI
+324 ISVEGGQLTI
-334 NGGEFAAYETSE
+334 NGGEFAAYEDASQTN
-346 VTTVIVRCSEAASL
+346 IVNCSEAASL

-378 FGTTTISGGTFT
+378 HGTTTISGGTFT
-390 NSKFATIDY
+390 NSLSATIDY
-399 NGGSLQ
+399 IGGSLQ
-405 LNGNVTGMTV
+405 LKGNVAGMTV
-415 QNSLS
+415 NYSS
-420 EDNRDINLPEGYNF
+420 VDNRYINLPEGYNF
-434 YNADGEETGVE
+434 YNTDDEQKGIEELE
-445 DLGYNNIYTISKLFK
+445 YDNIYTISKLFK

-473 AEEEG
+473 ADVEDS
-478 AAYYT
+478 AYYA

-490 APEGKMFEAWKVGD
+490 APEGKMFDAWKVGD

-528 DYKPQIIIRM
+528 DYEPQIIIRM
-538 FDSCGDGWTGNAI
+538 FDSYGDGWTGNAI
-551 VVRNNN
+551 VVKNSNE
-557 MDEGSTY
+557 DEGSTY

-579 KTKDYLFYWSYGGDE
+579 KTKDYLFYWSYNEDE
-594 SYPSECSFQILVD
+594 SSPYECSFQILVD
-607 GEEVYSAADG
+607 GEEVYSAADVY
-617 NTEDATNYCTDF
+617 TEDATNYCTDF
-629 QDGQLVYGIMA
+629 QDGQLVYDIMA

-648 DGEVTEF
+648 DGEVIEF

-667 YKRTLPNLTWNA
+667 YNRTLPNLTWNA

-746 NINLTDATLYKTEHN
+746 NINLTDATLYKTEHDS
-761 GVFCSSVFTEFNV
+761 VFCSSVFTEFKV

-813 LKIEDIERSPVK
+813 LKIEDIEGSPVK

>member
-21 AWAQETITL
+21 AWAQETITHP
-30 SLTIPSTRHT
+30 LTMPSTEDT
-40 TLYLGFNAEIPE
+40 TLYLGFNAVIPE

-64 SGGIKLEKF
+64 SGGIKLEKI
-73 EGSVIP
+73 EGVIP
-79 ANTGVVIEGDEGTY
+79 ANTGVVIEGIAGKY
-93 ILNYISSADVNPANN
+93 NFISTSSDGKKPTNN
-108 LLKGSPY
+108 LLEGTAYTKPLTDEGDVFY
-115 EIILEESDN
+115 VIDEGMW
-124 VYYILA
+124 
-130 EKDGVNIW
+130 KQ
-138 ERATVIPANNAYLEL
+138 ATVIPAYNAYLRL

-180 AVCTHPSIENDKCT
+180 AVCTHPSIENAQCT

-203 WGASKDALTEYGTL
+203 WGASKDALTGSGTL
-217 QDAFDAASAENS
+217 QDAFDAAYAENS
-229 TVGYIQLQNNINSDD
+229 TVGYIQLQNDINFESG
-244 VSYTIRGGTFTL
+244 YIIWGGTFTL
-256 DLNGKELVSNTYTL
+256 DLNGKELKSNSNTL
-270 DLLTCTVTLTDNSA
+270 DFRACTVTLTDNSA
-284 GGGGKVV
+284 GGGKVV
-291 STDGGC
+291 STDGGSH
-297 YSICLNNDETA
+297 SICLDFAETA

-316 YEGAGPAV
+316 YEGAGSDV
-324 ISVGGGQLTI
+324 ISVGGSGKLTI
-334 NGGEFAAYETSE
+334 NGGEFAAYEDASLTK
-346 VTTVIVRCSEAASL
+346 IVNCSEAASL

-368 AERSNYAIST
+368 AEGSNYAIST
-378 FGTTTISGGTFT
+378 HGTTTISGGTFT
-390 NSKFATIDY
+390 NSLSATIDY
-399 NGGSLQ
+399 NGDSLQ
-405 LNGNVTGMTV
+405 LEGNVAGMTV
-415 QNSLS
+415 NYSS
-420 EDNRDINLPEGYNF
+420 VDNRYITLPEGYNF
-434 YNADGEETGVE
+434 YNTDDELKGIEELE
-445 DLGYNNIYTISKLFK
+445 YDNIYTISKLFK
-460 ISFAAGEGASGEM
+460 ISFAAGEGASGKM
-473 AEEEG
+473 ADVED

-490 APEGKMFEAWKVGD
+490 APEGKMFDAWKVGD

-551 VVRNNN
+551 VVRNSN

-564 TIDGGRVSIIKIDYD
+564 TIDGGRVSIVKIDYD

-594 SYPSECSFQILVD
+594 SNPSDCSFQILVD

-617 NTEDATNYCTDF
+617 YDF

-648 DGEVTEF
+648 DGEVIEF

-667 YKRTLPNLTWNA
+667 YNRTLPNLTWNA

-689 AMESYDVAY
+689 ALENYDVAY

-746 NINLTDATLYKTEHN
+746 NINLKDATLYKTEHN

-774 YGTYEQKNQKDNQDI
+774 YGTYEQKNQEDNPDI

-813 LKIEDIERSPVK
+813 LEMQNLGGSPVK

>member
-1 MKKTLQ
+1 M
-7 AMLIALVAIMMPIG
+7 A
-21 AWAQETITL
+21 
-30 SLTIPSTRHT
+30 
-40 TLYLGFNAEIPE
+40 
-52 GINAYIVTEVSM
+52 
-64 SGGIKLEKF
+64 
-73 EGSVIP
+73 
-79 ANTGVVIEGDEGTY
+79 
-93 ILNYISSADVNPANN
+93 
-108 LLKGSPY
+108 
-115 EIILEESDN
+115 
-124 VYYILA
+124 
-130 EKDGVNIW
+130 
-138 ERATVIPANNAYLEL
+138 
-153 PASEYGDQASLC
+153 
-165 FSAHSFDNGV
+165 
-175 CSVCD
+175 
-180 AVCTHPSIENDKCT
+180 
-194 TCEMTIEAK
+194 IEAK
-203 WGASKDALTEYGTL
+203 WGASKNALTEYGTL
-217 QDAFDAASAENS
+217 QDAFDAAYAENS
-229 TVGYIQLQNNINSDD
+229 TVRYIQLRNDINLDSG
-244 VSYTIRGGTFTL
+244 YIIWGGTFTL
-256 DLNGKELVSNTYTL
+256 DLNGKELVSNTHTL
-270 DLLTCTVTLTDNSA
+270 DLRACTVTLTDNSA

-297 YSICLNNDETA
+297 YSIWLDNAEVA
-308 NLTIEKGR
+308 NLTIENGR
-316 YEGAGPAV
+316 YEGAGSAV
-324 ISVGGGQLTI
+324 ISVEGGQLTI

-346 VTTVIVRCSEAASL
+346 ITTVIVRCSEEAYL

-368 AERSNYAIST
+368 AERSNYAIYT
-378 FGTTTISGGTFT
+378 YGTTTISGGTFT
-390 NSKFATIDY
+390 NSKFATIEY

-405 LNGNVTGMTV
+405 LEGNVTGMTV
-415 QNSLS
+415 NYYS
-420 EDNRDINLPEGYNF
+420 EDRNITLPEGYIF
-434 YNADGEETGVE
+434 YNTDGELKGIENLE
-445 DLGYNNIYTISKLFK
+445 YNKIYTISKLFK

-478 AAYYT
+478 AELYT

-519 DITLTALWT
+519 DITLTALWA

-538 FDSCGDGWTGNAI
+538 FDSYGDGWTGNAI
-551 VVRNNN
+551 VVRNSN
-557 MDEGSTY
+557 MDEGTKY
-564 TIDGGRVSIIKIDYD
+564 TIDDGRVSIVKIDYD

-594 SYPSECSFQILVD
+594 SYPSECSFQILVN
-607 GEEVYSAADG
+607 GEEVYSTADEDS
-617 NTEDATNYCTDF
+617 EDATNYCNDF

-648 DGEVTEF
+648 DGEVIEF

-746 NINLTDATLYKTEHN
+746 NINLKDATLYKTEHN

-774 YGTYEQKNQKDNQDI
+774 YGTYEQKKQENYPNI

-813 LKIEDIERSPVK
+813 LEMQNLGGSPVK

-839 GEDSDATG
+839 GEDGDATG

-861 GVRSE
+861 GVRGE

>member
-40 TLYLGFNAEIPE
+40 TLCLACNAVIPE
-52 GINAYIVTEVSM
+52 GITAYIVTEVSM
-64 SGGIKLEKF
+64 SGGIKLKEF

-79 ANTGVVIEGDEGTY
+79 ANTGVVIEGDEGDY
-93 ILNYISSADVNPANN
+93 EFIPASSADVNPANN
-108 LLKGSPY
+108 LLEGTAYPKTLTDEGY
-115 EIILEESDN
+115 
-124 VYYILA
+124 VFYIL
-130 EKDGVNIW
+130 NIDEGMW
-138 ERATVIPANNAYLEL
+138 KQATEIPANNAYLQL
-153 PASEYGDQASLC
+153 PASEYGKQASLC

-175 CSVCD
+175 CSVCE
-180 AVCTHPSIENDKCT
+180 AVCTHPSIENAECT
-194 TCEMTIEAK
+194 TCKMTIEAT
-203 WGASKDALTEYGTL
+203 WGASKEALTGSGTL
-217 QDAFDAASAENS
+217 QDAFDAAYAENS
-229 TVGYIQLQNNINSDD
+229 TVGYIQLQNDINFESG
-244 VSYTIRGGTFTL
+244 YIIWGGTFTL
-256 DLNGKELVSNTYTL
+256 DLNGKELKSNSNTL
-270 DLLTCTVTLTDNSA
+270 DFRTCTVTLTDNSA
-284 GGGGKVV
+284 DGDGKVV
-291 STDGGC
+291 STDGAS
-297 YSICLNNDETA
+297 YSIWLNNAEVA

-316 YEGAGPAV
+316 YEGAGSDV
-324 ISVGGGQLTI
+324 IFVEGSTKLTI
-334 NGGEFAAYETSE
+334 NGGEFAAYETAE
-346 VTTVIVRCSEAASL
+346 VTTAIVRCSEAASL
-360 TITGGSFD
+360 TIKGGSFD
-368 AERSNYAIST
+368 AEGSNYAIST
-378 FGTTTISGGTFT
+378 HGTTTISGGTFT
-390 NSKFATIDY
+390 NSLSATIDY
-399 NGGSLQ
+399 IGGSLQ
-405 LNGNVTGMTV
+405 LEGNVADMTV
-415 QNSLS
+415 NYSS
-420 EDNRDINLPEGYNF
+420 VDNRDITLPEGYIF
-434 YNADGEETGVE
+434 YNTDGELKGIEELE
-445 DLGYNNIYTISKLFK
+445 DGNIYTISKLFK

-478 AAYYT
+478 AMSYT

-490 APEGKMFEAWKVGD
+490 APEGKMFDAWKVGD

-538 FDSCGDGWTGNAI
+538 FDSYGDGWTGNAI
-551 VVRNNN
+551 VVKNSNE
-557 MDEGSTY
+557 DEGTKY
-564 TIDGGRVSIIKIDYD
+564 TIDDGRVSIIKIDYD
-579 KTKDYLFYWSYGGDE
+579 KTKDYLFYWSYNEDE
-594 SYPSECSFQILVD
+594 SSPYECSFQILVD

-617 NTEDATNYCTDF
+617 YTEDATNYCTDF

-640 PLTEKVIN
+640 PLTEKVIE
-648 DGEVTEF
+648 DGKVTVF
-655 EVLGDTKVGTLT
+655 EVLGDTKVETLT

-703 SYDKD
+703 SYDTD

-746 NINLTDATLYKTEHN
+746 NINLTDATLYETEHN

-774 YGTYEQKNQKDNQDI
+774 YGTYEQKNQENYPNI

-813 LKIEDIERSPVK
+813 LEMRNLEGSPVK

-839 GEDSDATG
+839 GEDGDATG
-847 IEDNCELGVTSEEL
+847 IEDNCELGVKSEEL

-882 LYIINGK
+882 LYIVNGK

>member
-1 MKKTLQ
+1 MNQK
-7 AMLIALVAIMMPIG
+7 I
-21 AWAQETITL
+21 
-30 SLTIPSTRHT
+30 
-40 TLYLGFNAEIPE
+40 
-52 GINAYIVTEVSM
+52 
-64 SGGIKLEKF
+64 

-79 ANTGVVIEGDEGTY
+79 ANTGVVIEGNEGTY
-93 ILNYISSADVNPANN
+93 DFNSTSSDGEMPDKN
-108 LLKGSPY
+108 LLEGTADTISLTD
-115 EIILEESDN
+115 EGN
-124 VYYILA
+124 VFYVL
-130 EKDGVNIW
+130 NIVEGMW
-138 ERATVIPANNAYLEL
+138 KQATVIPANNAYLRL
-153 PASEYGDQASLC
+153 PASEYGNQASLC

-175 CSVCD
+175 CSVCE

-194 TCEMTIEAK
+194 TCEMAIEAK

-217 QDAFDAASAENS
+217 QDAFDAAYAENS
-229 TVGYIQLQNNINSDD
+229 TVGYIQLQNDINFESG
-244 VSYTIRGGTFTL
+244 YIIWGGTFTL
-256 DLNGKELVSNTYTL
+256 DLNGKELVSNAHTL
-270 DLLTCTVTLTDNSA
+270 DLRTCTVTLTDNSD

-297 YSICLNNDETA
+297 FSICLDFAGTA
-308 NLTIEKGR
+308 NLTIENGR
-316 YEGAGPAV
+316 YEGAGSAV

-334 NGGEFAAYETSE
+334 NGGEFAAYETAE
-346 VTTVIVRCSEAASL
+346 VTTAIVRCSEEAYL

-368 AERSNYAIST
+368 AERSNYAIYT
-378 FGTTTISGGTFT
+378 YGTTIISGGTFT
-390 NSKFATIDY
+390 NSKFATIYY

-405 LNGNVTGMTV
+405 LEGNVAGMTV
-415 QNSLS
+415 NYYS
-420 EDNRDINLPEGYNF
+420 EDRNITLPEGYIF
-434 YNADGEETGVE
+434 YNTDGELKGIEE
-445 DLGYNNIYTISKLFK
+445 LESDNIYTISKLFK
-460 ISFAAGEGASGEM
+460 ISFAAGEGASDEM

-478 AAYYT
+478 AELYT

-490 APEGKMFEAWKVGD
+490 APEGKMFDAWKVGD

-538 FDSCGDGWTGNAI
+538 FDSYGDGWTGNAI
-551 VVRNNN
+551 VVKNSNE
-557 MDEGSTY
+557 DEGTKY
-564 TIDGGRVSIIKIDYD
+564 TIDDGRVSIIKIDYD

-594 SYPSECSFQILVD
+594 SYPSECSFQILVN

-617 NTEDATNYCTDF
+617 YTEDATNYCTDF

-640 PLTEKVIN
+640 PLTEKVIS
-648 DGEVTEF
+648 DGEVMVF

-679 LYVPFEIPMT
+679 LYVPFEIPM
-689 AMESYDVAY
+689 AALENYDVAY

-746 NINLTDATLYKTEHN
+746 NINLTDATLYETEHN

-774 YGTYEQKNQKDNQDI
+774 YGTYEQKNQEDYPDI

-813 LKIEDIERSPVK
+813 LKIEDIEGSPVK

>member
-21 AWAQETITL
+21 AWAGETIKL

-40 TLYLGFNAEIPE
+40 TLYLAFNAEIPE
-52 GINAYIVTEVSM
+52 GITAYIVTEVSM
-64 SGGIKLEKF
+64 SGGIKLEQFK
-73 EGSVIP
+73 GSVIP
-79 ANTGVVIEGDEGTY
+79 ANTGVVIEGDEGDY
-93 ILNYISSADVNPANN
+93 EFISASSADVNPANN
-108 LLKGSPY
+108 LLEGTAYPKTLTDEGY
-115 EIILEESDN
+115 VFYVL
-124 VYYILA
+124 
-130 EKDGVNIW
+130 NIDEGMW
-138 ERATVIPANNAYLEL
+138 KQATEIPANNAYLQL
-153 PASEYGDQASLC
+153 PASEYGKQASLC
-165 FSAHSFDNGV
+165 FSAHSFEDGV
-175 CSVCD
+175 CSECK
-180 AVCTHPSIENDKCT
+180 AVCTHPSIENAECT
-194 TCEMTIEAK
+194 TCKMTIEAT
-203 WGASKDALTEYGTL
+203 WGASKEALTGSGTL
-217 QDAFDAASAENS
+217 QDAFDAAYAENS
-229 TVGYIQLQNNINSDD
+229 TVGYIQLQNDINFESG
-244 VSYTIRGGTFTL
+244 YIIWGGTFTL
-256 DLNGKELVSNTYTL
+256 DLNGKELKSNSNTL
-270 DLLTCTVTLTDNSA
+270 DFRTCTVTLTDNSA

-291 STDGGC
+291 STDGGS
-297 YSICLNNDETA
+297 YSIWLNNAGTA

-316 YEGAGPAV
+316 YDAAGSDV
-324 ISVGGGQLTI
+324 ISVGGGQLII

-346 VTTVIVRCSEAASL
+346 VTTVIVRCSEEAYL
-360 TITGGSFD
+360 TITGRSFD

-378 FGTTTISGGTFT
+378 YGTTTISGGTFT

-399 NGGSLQ
+399 IGGSLQ
-405 LNGNVTGMTV
+405 LKGNVAGMTV
-415 QNSLS
+415 NYYS
-420 EDNRDINLPEGYNF
+420 EDRNITLPEGYIF
-434 YNADGEETGVE
+434 YNTDGELKGIDNLEY
-445 DLGYNNIYTISKLFK
+445 DNIYTISKLFK

-473 AEEEG
+473 EDVEE
-478 AAYYT
+478 AVYYT

-490 APEGKMFEAWKVGD
+490 APKGKMFDAWKVGD
-504 GETTY
+504 GVTTY

-519 DITLTALWT
+519 DITLTALWA

-538 FDSCGDGWTGNAI
+538 FDSNGDGWTGNAI
-551 VVRNNN
+551 VVRNSNE
-557 MDEGSTY
+557 DEGTTY
-564 TIDGGRVSIIKIDYD
+564 TIDGGRVSIVKIDYD
-579 KTKDYLFYWSYGGDE
+579 KTKDYLFYWSYGEDE
-594 SYPSECSFQILVD
+594 SISYECSFQILVD

-617 NTEDATNYCTDF
+617 DSEDATNYCSNF
-629 QDGQLVYGIMA
+629 QDGELFYSMMV
-640 PLTEKVIN
+640 PLTEKVIS
-648 DGEVTEF
+648 DGAVTEF
-655 EVLGDTKVGTLT
+655 EVLGDTKVVTLT
-667 YKRTLPNLTWNA
+667 YNRTLPNLTWNA
-679 LYVPFEIPMT
+679 LYVPFEIPM
-689 AMESYDVAY
+689 AALENYDVAY

-703 SYDKD
+703 SYDTD

-746 NINLTDATLYKTEHN
+746 NINLTGATLYKTEHN

-774 YGTYEQKNQKDNQDI
+774 YGTYEQKNQEEYPDI

-813 LKIEDIERSPVK
+813 LEIVDIEGSPVK
-825 VEESAAS
+825 AEESAAS

-882 LYIINGK
+882 LYIVNGK